1 MNLLQFLTSLFSN
14 PESRN
19 KIFQLL
25 GNILNG
31 NFNLAEILSNLNIE
45 KALSLIAPLF
55 QSNNT
60 TSQNKNDCFSLSP
73 IENFA
78 NKDIVYSLN
87 KYFESN

>member
-19 KIFQLL
+19 GILQLL

-55 QSNNT
+55 QQNN
-60 TSQNKNDCFSLSP
+60 QNDKKTQSGFTLSP